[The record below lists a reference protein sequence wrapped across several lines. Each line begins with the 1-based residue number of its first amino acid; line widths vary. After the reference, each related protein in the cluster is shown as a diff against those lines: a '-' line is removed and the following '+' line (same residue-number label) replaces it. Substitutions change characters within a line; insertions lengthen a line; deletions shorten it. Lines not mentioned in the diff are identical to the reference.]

1 LALLKQGSPRSILND
16 PNGINQQYS
25 IANLENKKAIDG
37 VEVDTAAAN
46 ITTLQNKVGN
56 AVSQSIAQAGDNIF
70 AGG

>member
-1 LALLKQGSPRSILND
+1 MKQGSPRSILND

>member
-1 LALLKQGSPRSILND
+1 LKQGSPRSILND